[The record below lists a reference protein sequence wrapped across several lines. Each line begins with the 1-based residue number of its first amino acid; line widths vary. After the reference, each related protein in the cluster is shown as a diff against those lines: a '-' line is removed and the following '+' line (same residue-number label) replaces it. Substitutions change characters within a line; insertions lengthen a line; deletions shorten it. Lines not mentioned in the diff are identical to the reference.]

1 MLIWRFQLATLTQL
15 RNIFGLGIREAEEIT
30 IDVTSKVYCKHL
42 AKAFSGGKIR
52 RFQIRIL
59 FAKVKFHLMHIV
71 NIGLSPSK
79 KMSQRQKGMH
89 HIGGEEAAASEV
101 SFGGEID
108 GEKCC
113 VVLLMLLFG
122 GRSVEPEDRGET
134 IVLFEKKTCLF

>member
-89 HIGGEEAAASEV
+89 HIG
-101 SFGGEID
+101 ID
-108 GEKCC
+108 TYNWHDNFDSIYATNLEYKWS
-113 VVLLMLLFG
+113 LAN
-122 GRSVEPEDRGET
+122 
-134 IVLFEKKTCLF
+134 